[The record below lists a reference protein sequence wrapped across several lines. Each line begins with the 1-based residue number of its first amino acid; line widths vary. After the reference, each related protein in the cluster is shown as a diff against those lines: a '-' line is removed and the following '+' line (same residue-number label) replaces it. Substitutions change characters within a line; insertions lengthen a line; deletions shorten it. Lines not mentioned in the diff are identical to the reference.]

1 MCFGSTEFWSLGEE
15 PAIRGRNV
23 YIINSVVKYI
33 PTPAFMWN
41 SFLII
46 TLLFDQLVNASCMLT
61 NIRFNPLHL
70 IQNYR
75 RPSRDERKINI
86 THTNNWRGKKKSR
99 RREHGLHGRGVRG
112 RKGKRVKQ
120 AADAVCDLI
129 SKWESGMMSFSSY
142 KMEGGGGVQTPLL
155 IHVLCYWEASRLTLT
170 ITSLWCIKLKL
181 RTIWSA
187 F

>member
-86 THTNNWRGKKKSR
+86 THTNNWRGKKITKAGTRATWKRGPRKERKTGKASSWCCMR
-99 RREHGLHGRGVRG
+99 LNFEVGKWDDVIFKLQNGR
-112 RKGKRVKQ
+112 
-120 AADAVCDLI
+120 
-129 SKWESGMMSFSSY
+129 
-142 KMEGGGGVQTPLL
+142 GGGGGGTDASVNPCTLL
-155 IHVLCYWEASRLTLT
+155 
-170 ITSLWCIKLKL
+170 L
-181 RTIWSA
+181 RS
-187 F
+187 